1 MGKALVSMSK
11 LLSLV
16 LRHKPDEIGIALDAE
31 GWVDVNV
38 LLNRLNAIGRSIDR
52 TLLEEIVAT
61 SDKQRFALSADS
73 RRIRANQGHSV
84 AVDLALSTVEPPDVL
99 YHGTALSSLASIQT
113 SGLLPG
119 NRHDVHLSADST
131 TARTVGSRH
140 GKPVVLK
147 VNAKKMRADGHL
159 FRVSENGVW
168 LALMVPP
175 TYLEIWTEGG

>member
-1 MGKALVSMSK
+1 MPVIAVVNRKGGSGKSTLATHLAAYFAHNKLPALLGDADFQQSSHAW
-11 LLSLV
+11 
-16 LRHKPDEIGIALDAE
+16 LRQ
-31 GWVDVNV
+31 
-38 LLNRLNAIGRSIDR
+38 R
-52 TLLEEIVAT
+52 
-61 SDKQRFALSADS
+61 DKQRFALSADS

-175 TYLEIWTEGG
+175 TYLEIWTESG